1 MQIKNVS
8 EIAFFQWSISSYSG
22 NKPQPKSVD
31 ETKFNEKKLEK
42 KDTSSV
48 KPVPNALQTSRSTIF
63 RGLFWTQPAVD
74 KHQGPVLKSRTWNCE
89 YTIFCS
95 HFPSN
100 YFWVKIFY
108 RHLNCKRTNDL
119 NESMG
124 DKPPPFLRRTTST
137 ADIGHFSM
145 DKMSSREHYCCA
157 RRNPKTNAWT
167 RLSPLILAQQRSCG
181 GGVCFFLFENI
192 ALAVRDAA
200 CGACWTTVKFFY
212 WAYSDKCFHWDPTS
226 K

>member
-89 YTIFCS
+89 YTLFCS
-95 HFPSN
+95 HFSLELFLGQDFLQALELQTNERLERVNGRQTASFSAAHNKHCWHWP
-100 YFWVKIFY
+100 FFY
-108 RHLNCKRTNDL
+108 GQNEQSWALLLRAEESQNKRMDQIITSHFGAA
-119 NESMG
+119 EVMRWRCV
-124 DKPPPFLRRTTST
+124 FLFVWKYCT
-137 ADIGHFSM
+137 
-145 DKMSSREHYCCA
+145 CCA
-157 RRNPKTNAWT
+157 GCCLWSMLNN
-167 RLSPLILAQQRSCG
+167 C
-181 GGVCFFLFENI
+181 
-192 ALAVRDAA
+192 
-200 CGACWTTVKFFY
+200 
-212 WAYSDKCFHWDPTS
+212 
-226 K
+226 